1 MNLKEFFKAWQKTQN
16 QPKDYV
22 VVKMADGE
30 EIKAD
35 MFHVQAASMSIEG
48 GKEIIF
54 FFYKKK
60 RVATVQ
66 VEDIKDIYCGYDNKT
81 ENKILTIEEFKELWN
96 KSAQFDSYFKYVI
109 KYTTIVDK
117 CGTRIEAKDY
127 MIDFTNEGDV
137 IINLYNENG
146 FIAEV
151 KLKNIIEVY

>member
-1 MNLKEFFKAWQKTQN
+1 MKLREFLKAWMKTQDR
-16 QPKDYV
+16 PRDYV

-35 MFHVQAASMSIEG
+35 MFHVQAASMTIEG
-48 GKEIIF
+48 AGEIIF
-54 FFYKKK
+54 IFYKKK

-81 ENKILTIEEFKELWN
+81 ENKILTIEEFEELWN

-117 CGTRIEAKDY
+117 CETKIVAKDY
-127 MIDFTNEGDV
+127 MIDFTNEGDIV
-137 IINLYNENG
+137 INLYNENG